1 MQCGGGVVGWS
12 VESFVCLLF
21 LFIRSEVG
29 RSFIF
34 ESIATTNT
42 TGEKC
47 TAVRICNNII
57 VFERGITKKLLK
69 VRNWIRNYY
78 I

>member
-1 MQCGGGVVGWS
+1 MVGWS

-34 ESIATTNT
+34 ESGDDKYNCDGG
-42 TGEKC
+42 GEKC
-47 TAVRICNNII
+47 TAVRIYNNMI
-57 VFERGITKKLLK
+57 VFERGITRKLLK